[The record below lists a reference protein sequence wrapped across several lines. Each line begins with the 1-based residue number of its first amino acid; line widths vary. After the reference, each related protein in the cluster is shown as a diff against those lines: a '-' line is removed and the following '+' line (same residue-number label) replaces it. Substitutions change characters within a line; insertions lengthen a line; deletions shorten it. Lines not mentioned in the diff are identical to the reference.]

1 MLELGLNLKK
11 CIRFCER
18 SEKNLMHF
26 FEFKADSNIG
36 CALLFYTL
44 LETVEKDCRLQC
56 YLQCWTYKIRINGH
70 GKKGAVEIV

>member
-11 CIRFCER
+11 CIRFCKR

-44 LETVEKDCRLQC
+44 LFVRPLRTFKTERTLRTKNQKRTSNSRDQV
-56 YLQCWTYKIRINGH
+56 
-70 GKKGAVEIV
+70 

>member
-18 SEKNLMHF
+18 SEQNLMHF

-44 LETVEKDCRLQC
+44 LTVRSTPRAVCSVYSTQC
-56 YLQCWTYKIRINGH
+56 TCAKQFIN
-70 GKKGAVEIV
+70 A